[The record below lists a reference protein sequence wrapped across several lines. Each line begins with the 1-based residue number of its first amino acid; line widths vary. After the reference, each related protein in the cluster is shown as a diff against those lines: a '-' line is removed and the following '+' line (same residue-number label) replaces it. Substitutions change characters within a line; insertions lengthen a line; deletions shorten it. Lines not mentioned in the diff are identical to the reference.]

1 MHGGTLM
8 NEILRNDILNLLAI
22 ELKPKFLD
30 DFNQLLNLKYRA
42 CIDSIRDIFYTHNHD
57 HAAQRMF
64 ANAQLYLAEAA
75 LHQVAEKH
83 KLKPVLLSNEHLSDK
98 YIILSSKSFNLL
110 LVRGQAANK
119 HRGKYKSLWASM
131 NKILEDKQLRLDYD
145 DEMYSKAL
153 DSTDIDD
160 KITIVIEAFYTMS
173 EIKENPSSIINP
185 HAFFKFSIPN
195 SRNTGFLTSL
205 SYKELMSISQS
216 SEEFL
221 SNNEAVTKHSLIN
234 IKKRLSKATD
244 EAVNE

>member
-1 MHGGTLM
+1 M
-8 NEILRNDILNLLAI
+8 NETLRNDILSLLAA
-22 ELKPKFLD
+22 ELSPKFLD
-30 DFNQLLNLKYRA
+30 DFNQLLNLKYIA
-42 CIDSIRDIFYTHNHD
+42 CIDSIRDIFYTDNHD

-83 KLKPVLLSNEHLSDK
+83 KLKPSLLSNKQFSDK

-145 DEMYSKAL
+145 DETYSKAL
-153 DSTDIDD
+153 DSTDIED
-160 KITIVIEAFYTMS
+160 KITIVIEAFYTMN
-173 EIKENPSSIINP
+173 EIKENPYSIVNP
-185 HAFFKFSIPN
+185 QAFFKFSIPN

-205 SYKELMSISQS
+205 SYKEIMNISQS

-221 SNNEAVTKHSLIN
+221 SNNEAVNKHSLIN